1 MVAPAL
7 SAAVSVE
14 EETRR
19 QTLLAQVV
27 AYYHQTLLNEPE
39 ALTYLEKRRLNHPEL
54 VSLFKLGYANRTLG
68 YRLPEKKIKAGA
80 EVRAQLQAV
89 GVLRSNGH
97 EHLRGSLVVPVISPD
112 GVVGKLYGRKIGDV
126 RASKTALHLYLPDA
140 HRGVWNEAALMV
152 SKSIILC
159 ESLID
164 ALSFWAVG
172 QRHVTV

>member
-1 MVAPAL
+1 M
-7 SAAVSVE
+7 SVE

-112 GVVGKLYGRKIGDV
+112 GWSESCMAVKSVMYGQVKRRCTCICQMPIAGCGM
-126 RASKTALHLYLPDA
+126 R
-140 HRGVWNEAALMV
+140 R
-152 SKSIILC
+152 
-159 ESLID
+159 
-164 ALSFWAVG
+164 
-172 QRHVTV
+172 R